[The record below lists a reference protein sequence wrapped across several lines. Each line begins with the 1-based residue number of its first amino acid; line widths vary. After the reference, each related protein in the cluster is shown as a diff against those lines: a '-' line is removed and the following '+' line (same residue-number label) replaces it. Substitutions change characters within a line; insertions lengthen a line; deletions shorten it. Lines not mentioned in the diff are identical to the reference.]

1 LPEDGAHVALRGVE
15 IRAAGFA
22 REALH
27 HAYAVLVSRDA
38 TRRHPRRVL
47 GVAARPVVPE
57 VKMRLS
63 AICAASIVSGKLCVL
78 ELFCPSL
85 NKISA
90 RLSPSTAAS
99 FAVTA

>member
-1 LPEDGAHVALRGVE
+1 MGT
-15 IRAAGFA
+15 
-22 REALH
+22 
-27 HAYAVLVSRDA
+27 VLQ
-38 TRRHPRRVL
+38 RV
-47 GVAARPVVPE
+47 
-57 VKMRLS
+57 S
-63 AICAASIVSGKLCVL
+63 AICAASIVSVMLCVL